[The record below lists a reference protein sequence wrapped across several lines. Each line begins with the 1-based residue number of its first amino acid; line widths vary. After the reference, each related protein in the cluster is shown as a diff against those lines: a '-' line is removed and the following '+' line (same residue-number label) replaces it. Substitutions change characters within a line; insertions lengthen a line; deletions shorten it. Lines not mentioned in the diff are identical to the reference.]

1 MPRPFITG
9 QRPQPRPGVRPT
21 QYMPPQQQPVQ
32 AVSRYCTFCGMTGH
46 TEEVCRKRKGTCFAC
61 GAQGHQMRDCP
72 KKKGFVATTGD
83 ISGTGIG
90 TGRRVNKPTI
100 KARAFALGQDEVQGS
115 PAVVGARHASY
126 LVEGGD
132 RKARKF
138 ETGLNPDIQE
148 AIAPLN
154 ISDYHEIVDR
164 ALNIERTLGFTRAKR
179 AQMSLSRPPVPQW
192 QAGRF
197 PSTSGGGKF
206 FRTDMRSIAYTPRPQ
221 TQGFMPR
228 PFITGQRPQPRPG
241 VRPTQYMPPQQQP
254 VQAVSR
260 YCTFCGMTGHT
271 EEVCRKRKGT
281 CFACGA
287 QGHQMR
293 DCPKKKGFV
302 ATTGDISGT
311 GIGTG
316 RRVNKPTIK
325 ARAFALGQDEVQGSP
340 AVVGARHASY
350 LVEGGDRKARKFE
363 TGLNPDIQEA
373 IAPLNISDYHEIV
386 DRALNIERTLGF
398 TRAKRAQMSLSRPP
412 VPQWQ
417 AGRFPS
423 TSGGGKFFRT
433 DMRSIAYTPRPQTQ
447 GFMPRPFI
455 TGQRPQ
461 PRPGVRPTQYMPPQ
475 QQPVQAVSRYCTF
488 CGMTGHTEE
497 VCRKRKGTC
506 FACGAQGHQ
515 MRDCPKKKGFV
526 ATTGDISGTGI
537 GTGRRVNKPT
547 IKARAFALGQDEV
560 QGSPA
565 VVG

>member
-1 MPRPFITG
+1 VLLMALAGCCNHSIIQNSFSNSLSCLFGFESLSLDLAPEGVSCVFIKWL
-9 QRPQPRPGVRPT
+9 QHADVKDR
-21 QYMPPQQQPVQ
+21 MELAAPPMRRINFLLNHNFVAHVKLLRSPVL
-32 AVSRYCTFCGMTGH
+32 V
-46 TEEVCRKRKGTCFAC
+46 TCFFILLA
-61 GAQGHQMRDCP
+61 AFSSSALLLR
-72 KKKGFVATTGD
+72 ASTTLL
-83 ISGTGIG
+83 
-90 TGRRVNKPTI
+90 VEPTLYSSM
-100 KARAFALGQDEVQGS
+100 KLNSAKSSCHLAYF
-115 PAVVGARHASY
+115 
-126 LVEGGD
+126 EGGD

-340 AVVGARHASY
+340 AVVGGLALNPTQLFY
-350 LVEGGDRKARKFE
+350 LVEEFD
-363 TGLNPDIQEA
+363 
-373 IAPLNISDYHEIV
+373 
-386 DRALNIERTLGF
+386 
-398 TRAKRAQMSLSRPP
+398 AQLLLL
-412 VPQWQ
+412 PQLW
-417 AGRFPS
+417 F
-423 TSGGGKFFRT
+423 
-433 DMRSIAYTPRPQTQ
+433 
-447 GFMPRPFI
+447 
-455 TGQRPQ
+455 
-461 PRPGVRPTQYMPPQ
+461 
-475 QQPVQAVSRYCTF
+475 
-488 CGMTGHTEE
+488 
-497 VCRKRKGTC
+497 
-506 FACGAQGHQ
+506 
-515 MRDCPKKKGFV
+515 
-526 ATTGDISGTGI
+526 GI
-537 GTGRRVNKPT
+537 
-547 IKARAFALGQDEV
+547 
-560 QGSPA
+560 
-565 VVG
+565 

>member
-1 MPRPFITG
+1 
-9 QRPQPRPGVRPT
+9 
-21 QYMPPQQQPVQ
+21 
-32 AVSRYCTFCGMTGH
+32 
-46 TEEVCRKRKGTCFAC
+46 
-61 GAQGHQMRDCP
+61 
-72 KKKGFVATTGD
+72 
-83 ISGTGIG
+83 
-90 TGRRVNKPTI
+90 
-100 KARAFALGQDEVQGS
+100 
-115 PAVVGARHASY
+115 
-126 LVEGGD
+126 
-132 RKARKF
+132 KARKF

-340 AVVGARHASY
+340 AVVGGTVLISGTLARVNSNG
-350 LVEGGDRKARKFE
+350 EPRREFD
-363 TGLNPDIQEA
+363 
-373 IAPLNISDYHEIV
+373 
-386 DRALNIERTLGF
+386 
-398 TRAKRAQMSLSRPP
+398 SLSLRLYSSRNGANGLLTKSLP
-412 VPQWQ
+412 
-417 AGRFPS
+417 GYNGS
-423 TSGGGKFFRT
+423 TSGNRSTPNLQTRRT
-433 DMRSIAYTPRPQTQ
+433 KTMAQNS
-447 GFMPRPFI
+447 F
-455 TGQRPQ
+455 
-461 PRPGVRPTQYMPPQ
+461 
-475 QQPVQAVSRYCTF
+475 
-488 CGMTGHTEE
+488 GHRNETAEILQ
-497 VCRKRKGTC
+497 KI
-506 FACGAQGHQ
+506 
-515 MRDCPKKKGFV
+515 
-526 ATTGDISGTGI
+526 ISG
-537 GTGRRVNKPT
+537 
-547 IKARAFALGQDEV
+547 
-560 QGSPA
+560 
-565 VVG
+565 

>member
-1 MPRPFITG
+1 MDAH
-9 QRPQPRPGVRPT
+9 V
-21 QYMPPQQQPVQ
+21 
-32 AVSRYCTFCGMTGH
+32 
-46 TEEVCRKRKGTCFAC
+46 EVVL
-61 GAQGHQMRDCP
+61 Q
-72 KKKGFVATTGD
+72 
-83 ISGTGIG
+83 
-90 TGRRVNKPTI
+90 
-100 KARAFALGQDEVQGS
+100 
-115 PAVVGARHASY
+115 
-126 LVEGGD
+126 

-340 AVVGARHASY
+340 AVVG
-350 LVEGGDRKARKFE
+350 
-363 TGLNPDIQEA
+363 
-373 IAPLNISDYHEIV
+373 
-386 DRALNIERTLGF
+386 
-398 TRAKRAQMSLSRPP
+398 
-412 VPQWQ
+412 
-417 AGRFPS
+417 
-423 TSGGGKFFRT
+423 
-433 DMRSIAYTPRPQTQ
+433 
-447 GFMPRPFI
+447 
-455 TGQRPQ
+455 
-461 PRPGVRPTQYMPPQ
+461 
-475 QQPVQAVSRYCTF
+475 
-488 CGMTGHTEE
+488 
-497 VCRKRKGTC
+497 
-506 FACGAQGHQ
+506 
-515 MRDCPKKKGFV
+515 
-526 ATTGDISGTGI
+526 
-537 GTGRRVNKPT
+537 
-547 IKARAFALGQDEV
+547 
-560 QGSPA
+560 
-565 VVG
+565 

>member
-1 MPRPFITG
+1 
-9 QRPQPRPGVRPT
+9 
-21 QYMPPQQQPVQ
+21 
-32 AVSRYCTFCGMTGH
+32 
-46 TEEVCRKRKGTCFAC
+46 
-61 GAQGHQMRDCP
+61 
-72 KKKGFVATTGD
+72 
-83 ISGTGIG
+83 
-90 TGRRVNKPTI
+90 
-100 KARAFALGQDEVQGS
+100 
-115 PAVVGARHASY
+115 
-126 LVEGGD
+126 
-132 RKARKF
+132 KARKF

-340 AVVGARHASY
+340 AVVG
-350 LVEGGDRKARKFE
+350 
-363 TGLNPDIQEA
+363 
-373 IAPLNISDYHEIV
+373 
-386 DRALNIERTLGF
+386 
-398 TRAKRAQMSLSRPP
+398 
-412 VPQWQ
+412 
-417 AGRFPS
+417 
-423 TSGGGKFFRT
+423 
-433 DMRSIAYTPRPQTQ
+433 
-447 GFMPRPFI
+447 
-455 TGQRPQ
+455 
-461 PRPGVRPTQYMPPQ
+461 VR
-475 QQPVQAVSRYCTF
+475 
-488 CGMTGHTEE
+488 
-497 VCRKRKGTC
+497 
-506 FACGAQGHQ
+506 
-515 MRDCPKKKGFV
+515 
-526 ATTGDISGTGI
+526 
-537 GTGRRVNKPT
+537 
-547 IKARAFALGQDEV
+547 L
-560 QGSPA
+560 GSPT
-565 VVG
+565 